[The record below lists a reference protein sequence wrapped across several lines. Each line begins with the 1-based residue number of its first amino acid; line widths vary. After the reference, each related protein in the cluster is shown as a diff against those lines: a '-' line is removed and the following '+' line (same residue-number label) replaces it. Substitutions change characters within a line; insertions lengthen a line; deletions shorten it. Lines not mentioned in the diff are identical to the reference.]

1 MIYFRF
7 LRSHPDVNLA
17 KKGSPELKLA
27 NRHYEIQL
35 TANLSRCISNL
46 DFIPNQRK
54 ANLIFIPFLLD

>member
-7 LRSHPDVNLA
+7 LRSHPEVKLA
-17 KKGSPELKLA
+17 KKYSLELKLA
-27 NRHYEIQL
+27 NRRSEIQS
-35 TANLSRCISNL
+35 TTSTSRCISNL

>member
-1 MIYFRF
+1 MFYFRACNQKFSSRMIYFRF

-35 TANLSRCISNL
+35 TAKL
-46 DFIPNQRK
+46 IPG
-54 ANLIFIPFLLD
+54 